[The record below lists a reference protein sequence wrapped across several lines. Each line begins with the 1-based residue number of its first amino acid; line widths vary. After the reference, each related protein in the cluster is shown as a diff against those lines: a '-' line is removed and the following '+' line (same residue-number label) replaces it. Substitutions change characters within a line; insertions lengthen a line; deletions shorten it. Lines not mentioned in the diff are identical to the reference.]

1 MSLLL
6 FAAWA
11 AASLLFARW
20 RSRVLK
26 ARTGEADVSEDGPT
40 SLFVRGGALIVLLLI
55 LMLH

>member
-11 AASLLFARW
+11 AASALFAWW
-20 RSRVLK
+20 RSRVLE
-26 ARTGEADVSEDGPT
+26 ARRGTPDVSEDGPT

-55 LMLH
+55 LML